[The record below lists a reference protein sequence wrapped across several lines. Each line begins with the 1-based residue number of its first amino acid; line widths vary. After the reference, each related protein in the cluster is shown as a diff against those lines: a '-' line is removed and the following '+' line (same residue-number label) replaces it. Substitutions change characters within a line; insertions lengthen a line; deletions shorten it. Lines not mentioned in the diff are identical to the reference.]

1 MNICTKEEMQKMIE
15 NGEVEIGDIE
25 YSSIMGDIVKLVD
38 DSSLIVIVKN
48 KIGNIHWDIAFYP
61 ENSKVDN
68 YDNLS
73 FLAYVGAPDPGDDDE
88 FDPLIAKIIQ
98 DIDIKEEIIKH
109 LAEEKPGRIQNFIDN
124 NMQITSFETYVPSIE
139 GVPFLISK
147 NFPFNENETLK
158 INIQIQYGYIVT
170 QYDSSN
176 IFIDHDNKGNLH
188 VDWNKNNEFIDFCS
202 RHNLGTFN
210 GYNFNEYSFVLNLIK
225 DRVVE
230 KLTKIT

>member
-25 YSSIMGDIVKLVD
+25 CSSITKDIVKLVD

-61 ENSKVDN
+61 ENIKVDN

-73 FLAYVGAPDPGDDDE
+73 ILAYVGAPDPGDDDE
-88 FDPLIAKIIQ
+88 FDPLIAKIMQ

-124 NMQITSFETYVPSIE
+124 NMQIKSFETYAPCIE
-139 GVPFLISK
+139 GVPLLISK
-147 NFPFNENETLK
+147 NLPFNENGTLK
-158 INIQIQYGYIVT
+158 INIQIQYGCIVT
-170 QYDSSN
+170 QYDNSN
-176 IFIDHDNKGNLH
+176 IFIEHDNKGNLH
-188 VDWNKNNEFIDFCS
+188 VDWNKNHEFVDFCS

-210 GYNFNEYSFVLNLIK
+210 GYNFKEYSFVLNLIK
-225 DRVVE
+225 DKVAE
-230 KLTKIT
+230 KLTKIA